1 MLHKL
6 YTGRIYSMNRKEFR
20 RTAAIITMAMV
31 ATVGWSVAIGN
42 AIVPIVAVTMGLAL
56 LYFFRSRVTQVIED
70 ERIYKIGEKA
80 SYITLRVFA
89 VITALTGAVLIALSR
104 SGLVDFEQ
112 AGVTLAFAA
121 CASMVL
127 YIIFYG
133 YYDKKYGD

>member
-1 MLHKL
+1 
-6 YTGRIYSMNRKEFR
+6 MNRKEFR
-20 RTAAIITMAMV
+20 RIAAIITMAM
-31 ATVGWSVAIGN
+31 AAIVGWSVAIGN
-42 AIVPIVAVTMGLAL
+42 AILPIVAGTVGLAL

-80 SYITLRVFA
+80 SYITLRVFT
-89 VITALTGAVLIALSR
+89 VITALTGALLFALSR

-112 AGVTLAFAA
+112 AGLTLAFAA

-133 YYDKKYGD
+133 YYGKKYGD

>member
-1 MLHKL
+1 
-6 YTGRIYSMNRKEFR
+6 MNRKEFR
-20 RTAAIITMAMV
+20 RIGAIMTVAVAAIT
-31 ATVGWSVAIGN
+31 GWSVAIGN
-42 AIVPIVAVTMGLAL
+42 AIVPIVAVTVGLAL

-80 SYITLRVFA
+80 SYITLRVFT
-89 VITALTGAVLIALSR
+89 VITALTGALLVALSR

-112 AGVTLAFAA
+112 AGLTLAFTA

-133 YYDKKYGD
+133 YYGKKYGD

>member
-1 MLHKL
+1 
-6 YTGRIYSMNRKEFR
+6 MNRKDFR
-20 RTAAIITMAMV
+20 RIGAIITMAMV
-31 ATVGWSVAIGN
+31 AIIGWSVAIGN
-42 AIVPIVAVTMGLAL
+42 VVVPIVAVAVGLAL

-80 SYITLRVFA
+80 SYITLRVFT
-89 VITALTGAVLIALSR
+89 VITALTGALLIALSR

-112 AGVTLAFAA
+112 AGLTLAFAA

-133 YYDKKYGD
+133 YYGKKYGD